1 MSELNKNYNWNGEYE
16 LLRDFKMKR
25 FKVSDLKY
33 PEYFH
38 IFINE
43 DNTLRYTIIDE
54 NFGMPCLA
62 NTMNVPH
69 AIKLRNNCI
78 KILNDLELDGCIKK
92 INNRSDNMDTIE
104 MIEDSEESI
113 QEFHKRGWEDKTYL

>member
-1 MSELNKNYNWNGEYE
+1 MSKLDKNYNWNGEYE
-16 LLRDFKMKR
+16 LLRNFKRRR
-25 FKVSDLKY
+25 FEVSDLKY

-62 NTMNVPH
+62 NTMDVQQ

-92 INNRSDNMDTIE
+92 I
-104 MIEDSEESI
+104 
-113 QEFHKRGWEDKTYL
+113 K

>member
-1 MSELNKNYNWNGEYE
+1 MSKLDKNYNWNGEYE
-16 LLRDFKMKR
+16 LLRNFKRRR
-25 FKVSDLKY
+25 FEVSDLKY

-62 NTMNVPH
+62 NTMDVPH

-92 INNRSDNMDTIE
+92 IKN
-104 MIEDSEESI
+104 
-113 QEFHKRGWEDKTYL
+113 K